1 MCLCICVS
9 VCVSQK
15 MWSLNPHVYGV
26 VSTCS
31 IHWLS
36 LRHLPCYPICAPLP
50 KWPLLCFYSPNWLQL
65 AVYPAHCTPS
75 TSGLSAS
82 PKFMILWTT
91 MIFPPGYTWVCGIMG
106 IPSRIRRVSRQKAAN
121 VLENGCIHYFLTAF
135 GGNVCGKSP
144 ETVVRGRTLNMK
156 PFSSRSTEFY
166 QNIHNTASIW
176 SYCR

>member
-1 MCLCICVS
+1 MS
-9 VCVSQK
+9 EK

-26 VSTCS
+26 VSTCP

-36 LRHLPCYPICAPLP
+36 LRHLPPIGYS
-50 KWPLLCFYSPNWLQL
+50 WLCI
-65 AVYPAHCTPS
+65 VYPAHCTPS

-91 MIFPPGYTWVCGIMG
+91 MIFLPGYTWVCGIKG

-144 ETVVRGRTLNMK
+144 ETIVRGRTLSMK
-156 PFSSRSTEFY
+156 PFSCRLTEFY
-166 QNIHNTASIW
+166 QNIHYTTIIC
-176 SYCR
+176 SYCW